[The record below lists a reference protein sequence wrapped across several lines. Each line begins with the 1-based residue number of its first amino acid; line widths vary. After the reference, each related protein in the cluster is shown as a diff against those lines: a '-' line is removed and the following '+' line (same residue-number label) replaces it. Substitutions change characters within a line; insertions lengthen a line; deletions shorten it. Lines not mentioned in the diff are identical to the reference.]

1 MRNGAPPPG
10 RPCYSPRRSPR
21 TRVAHVPCRARQ
33 RITHAPARE
42 ARVTPARARRRCPAG
57 GVVDYSCLTLRAEP
71 WYATLNLTR
80 EAPCSKLA
88 VVERGKMETDQ
99 LKLPPR
105 VIRQRRRGQ
114 IQEFDRRTIWLDEN
128 VKRFLRETQ
137 AEYIAQTSAGVSF
150 NLLINTALELLAS
163 ATTPEDLAR
172 RLAARA
178 LIRRSART

>member
-21 TRVAHVPCRARQ
+21 TRRARSVS
-33 RITHAPARE
+33 RTPAHH
-42 ARVTPARARRRCPAG
+42 ARARERSSRHTHAHTSRRCPVG

>member
-1 MRNGAPPPG
+1 
-10 RPCYSPRRSPR
+10 
-21 TRVAHVPCRARQ
+21 
-33 RITHAPARE
+33 
-42 ARVTPARARRRCPAG
+42 
-57 GVVDYSCLTLRAEP
+57 
-71 WYATLNLTR
+71 
-80 EAPCSKLA
+80 
-88 VVERGKMETDQ
+88 METDQ